1 MHMKPSRICVL
12 LFLIL
17 IISPVSSL
25 TIHFLDVGQGDSA
38 LIEHNGHTMLIDAGD
53 MDAGPGIL
61 SYLKSQGIKNLDVL
75 VSTHPHTD
83 HIGGMSDILNTLP
96 VGLYVD
102 NGATHTTPAYR
113 NLEKALIKKQTP
125 YATATKG
132 DKIPFTDDIAIRVTS
147 PDELSGDMNE
157 DSLALLLTYGEVRIF
172 FTGDC
177 ESCDAS
183 CDIVKLAH
191 HGSKGS
197 ATRAILNG
205 DTPDCAIISLGADN
219 EYHYPAPST
228 MNALKKAGVEI
239 FRTDEEGTIVVRTDG
254 KKYWFL

>member
-1 MHMKPSRICVL
+1 MNHTRIFVI
-12 LFLIL
+12 FSLIL

-25 TIHFLDVGQGDSA
+25 SVHFLDVGQGDA
-38 LIEHNGHTMLIDAGD
+38 TLIRHNGHTLLIDAGD
-53 MDAGPGIL
+53 MDAGPDIL
-61 SYLKSQGIKNLDVL
+61 SYLQYQGVTRLDVL

-83 HIGGMSDILNTLP
+83 HIGGMSDILQALP
-96 VGLYVD
+96 VSLYVD

-113 NLEKALIKKQTP
+113 NLEKALIKKQIP
-125 YATATKG
+125 YATAKKG
-132 DKIPFTDDIAIRVTS
+132 DTIPFTDDMTILVTS
-147 PDELSGDMNE
+147 PDELTGDLNE

-205 DTPDCAIISLGADN
+205 DIPDCAIISLGIDN

-228 MNALKKAGVEI
+228 INALKKAGVEV
-239 FRTDEEGTIVVRTDG
+239 FRTDEEGTIVLRTDG
-254 KKYWFL
+254 EKYWFV